1 MDAYEQSAQAAE
13 EREKIKKEERALK
26 RWVKLING
34 LRVRRRLEAEYGQ
47 SDNVSYFDHQ
57 LPPSYSAPN
66 VHIHTVSSICK
77 SGQKADLV

>member
-1 MDAYEQSAQAAE
+1 MITGIVVAQDQQSLVMDAYEQSAQAAE

-47 SDNVSYFDHQ
+47 SDNVS
-57 LPPSYSAPN
+57 PR
-66 VHIHTVSSICK
+66 
-77 SGQKADLV
+77 